1 MRNSLYCTGIALT
14 LFSVVACTPSSHDYS
29 FPSQKGVE
37 PDTWIASTPIVIC
50 DDTLHLTVRNGEYR
64 INSGVWESTP
74 RTLHRNDTLT
84 LRVKSNDYPGDAAMC
99 CAYMKT
105 DNTHFSYKPGI
116 STFPHIGEKPET
128 YTWVSAAPT
137 KRRWAARVLY
147 GSNTIKTIRNSA
159 EAL

>member
-29 FPSQKGVE
+29 FPSQIGVE

-99 CAYMKT
+99 CAYMKNRQYT
-105 DNTHFSYKPGI
+105 FLVQTRNFDIPTHRA
-116 STFPHIGEKPET
+116 ET

>member
-64 INSGVWESTP
+64 INSGVWESTL

-84 LRVKSNDYPGDAAMC
+84 LRVKSSDYPDDASMC
-99 CAYMKT
+99 CAYMK
-105 DNTHFSYKPGI
+105 NGQY
-116 STFPHIGEKPET
+116 TFLVPQ
-128 YTWVSAAPT
+128 
-137 KRRWAARVLY
+137 
-147 GSNTIKTIRNSA
+147 IRN
-159 EAL
+159 